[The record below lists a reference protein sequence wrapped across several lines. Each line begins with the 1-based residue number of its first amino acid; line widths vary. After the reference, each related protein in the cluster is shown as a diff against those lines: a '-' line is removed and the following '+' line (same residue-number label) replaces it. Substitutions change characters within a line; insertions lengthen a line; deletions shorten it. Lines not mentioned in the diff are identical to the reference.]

1 MDESPTAALQNPWTA
16 FPTRWTIL
24 RGCFFASNKESCSDR
39 ERHRGRYK
47 YTLQEVLQAELR
59 QRMTEVLQQR

>member
-1 MDESPTAALQNPWTA
+1 MALFWTLGWA
-16 FPTRWTIL
+16 RCCSAVLWTIL

-47 YTLQEVLQAELR
+47 YTLQEVLKAELR
-59 QRMTEVLQQR
+59 QRMQEVLQQRLL